1 MIKDVKSYIHTVGNR
16 LSKAFSMETFGT
28 EDQLEFWE
36 LSAEHFSRKE
46 PPTFSEIV
54 NWIDLLYRAPVH
66 FVYILKDGKLILDR
80 RHVLTQNILDKSTD
94 EKDPHEENPQEKEY
108 IRNFEHQLQNLEKKM
123 DMDDIFMEQ
132 GISSHAIGQCEHIPL
147 FTKEAEFWGIYCVG
161 PYTKSPEQITPKL
174 SIVSRILSA
183 WLIGLDETENNPQ
196 KDYREKVQAVISDL
210 GSGQLNTSG
219 LAEILL
225 RYFVHK
231 QKSKVGVVLE
241 FTQKGHQVIT
251 TVGLNDEA
259 EAFLKDEGTNNLLEQ
274 SEAGQKLSEDGKK
287 FLQLAGVEIQSIS
300 YKGESCSGMVLV
312 EKTSESSSYEEEGA
326 GLGDSFAKLLDYR
339 NQNRSFSDQLMET
352 YYQMLRS
359 MEKRRTKT
367 KFHTPRMVAF
377 VQRFGM
383 LFGLEDDEMEILTK
397 TAKLHDIG
405 YVGAMSV
412 EPGKTIGGEMDHPII
427 GAELISNLAVEKD
440 VVEGIR
446 THHEWINGN
455 GTPAGLG
462 AEEIPW
468 TGKIVGLFEYV
479 VDFIESNKEDDS
491 KSEDEWLEAL
501 SKGLMQR
508 ADVQFDMVLIPTAIQ
523 LIQSL
528 GWDNCTSLGAK
539 D

>member
-1 MIKDVKSYIHTVGNR
+1 MIKDVRSYIHTVGNR
-16 LSKAFSMETFGT
+16 LSKAFSMEAFGT
-28 EDQLEFWE
+28 EEQLEFWE

-46 PPTFSEIV
+46 PPAFSEIV
-54 NWIDLLYRAPVH
+54 NWMDLLYRAPVH
-66 FVYILKDGKLILDR
+66 FVYKKKDDKLILDR
-80 RHVLTQNILDKSTD
+80 RHVLTQNILDKNTD

-108 IRNFEHQLQNLEKKM
+108 IRNFEHQLQNLEKKT
-123 DMDDIFMEQ
+123 DMDESFREQ

-161 PYTKSPEQITPKL
+161 PYTKSPDQIRPKL

-183 WLIGLDETENNPQ
+183 WLINLDETENNPQ
-196 KDYREKVQAVISDL
+196 KDYREKVKAIISDL

-231 QKSKVGVVLE
+231 RKTDVGLALE
-241 FTQKGHQVIT
+241 FTATGHKLLT
-251 TVGLNDEA
+251 SVGLNEEA
-259 EAFLKDEGTNNLLEQ
+259 EAFINDENNNNLLDQ
-274 SEAGQKLSEDGKK
+274 SKAGKKLSQTGKE
-287 FLQLAGVEIQSIS
+287 FLEIIGVQLHSIPF
-300 YKGESCSGMVLV
+300 KGEDCSGMLLV
-312 EKTSESSSYEEEGA
+312 EKSSKQDAAGSEGETLARSIS
-326 GLGDSFAKLLDYR
+326 KLLDYR
-339 NQNRSFSDQLMET
+339 DQNKSFSEQLMET
-352 YYQMLRS
+352 YYQMLRN
-359 MEKRRTKT
+359 MEKMRDKT
-367 KFHTPRMVAF
+367 QFHTPRMVAF

-383 LFGLEDDEMEILTK
+383 FFGLEDDEMEIITK

-405 YVGAMSV
+405 YVGALSV
-412 EPGKTIGGEMDHPII
+412 ESGKSIGGEMDHPII
-427 GAELISNLAVEKD
+427 GAELISNLAVHED

-446 THHEWINGN
+446 THHEWINGS

-479 VDFIESNKEDDS
+479 VDFIESNKHDDS
-491 KSEDEWLEAL
+491 KTDEEWIEAL

-528 GWDNCTSLGAK
+528 GWSNITALGTS